1 MSGISCL
8 EQPAG
13 ARSDVRLTSGLGQ
26 RHQPYRKTRHTIDQG
41 LVEAEWKTS
50 AFNLEMTQL
59 SALTSYEENYFTGKL
74 NEPLALFD
82 ANTLTLF
89 DIGWKTPDV
98 IMAQLSALTPI
109 EENYFIPKL
118 GEPTALF
125 DANTLTLFD
134 TGWKTSDV
142 KMTQPSVLPPIE
154 QNYLSGKV
162 NEPTALLAANTLR
175 LFETDWKTSV
185 VSVLAATGADY
196 LSGKVNEP
204 TALLAANTLR
214 LFETDWKTS
223 VVSVLAA
230 TGADYLS
237 GKVNEPT
244 ALLAASTLKFLG
256 TGWKTSIVTINRPS
270 VLTLLEDT
278 YVIENRREVSQF
290 VEENQLGGLLKQA
303 RDPIN
308 KAFGEKAV
316 KTLTVV
322 EDDEGF
328 RTLFCLVMIPGDMQE
343 ARNALKAFDEEW
355 WLQYSPK
362 VSGKLNFDFEL
373 I

>member
-204 TALLAANTLR
+204 TALLAA
-214 LFETDWKTS
+214 
-223 VVSVLAA
+223 
-230 TGADYLS
+230 
-237 GKVNEPT
+237 
-244 ALLAASTLKFLG
+244 STLKFLG

>member
-8 EQPAG
+8 EQPAA

-26 RHQPYRKTRHTIDQG
+26 RHQPYRKTRHAIDQG
-41 LVEAEWKTS
+41 LVGAEWKTS
-50 AFNLEMTQL
+50 AFNLEMTQP
-59 SALTSYEENYFTGKL
+59 SALSPIEENYFIRKL
-74 NEPLALFD
+74 GGPLALFD
-82 ANTLTLF
+82 DNTLTLF
-89 DIGWKTPDV
+89 DIGWKTSDV
-98 IMAQLSALTPI
+98 KMTQPSVLSPFEQNYFSGKLNEPTTLFAGSTLKLFGTSWKTSVVKMTQPSVLTPI

-118 GEPTALF
+118 GEPTAL
-125 DANTLTLFD
+125 
-134 TGWKTSDV
+134 
-142 KMTQPSVLPPIE
+142 
-154 QNYLSGKV
+154 
-162 NEPTALLAANTLR
+162 LAAN
-175 LFETDWKTSV
+175 
-185 VSVLAATGADY
+185 
-196 LSGKVNEP
+196 
-204 TALLAANTLR
+204 
-214 LFETDWKTS
+214 
-223 VVSVLAA
+223 
-230 TGADYLS
+230 
-237 GKVNEPT
+237 
-244 ALLAASTLKFLG
+244 TLKFLG

-278 YVIENRREVSQF
+278 YVIENRREVAHF

-308 KAFGEKAV
+308 KAFGEEAV

-355 WLQYSPK
+355 WLQHSPK
-362 VSGKLNFDFEL
+362 VAGKLNFDFEL